1 MINFSVLGS
10 LELRSED
17 GLGVPSGTKVRK
29 LLALLLLR
37 ANQVVDPGTVTEELW
52 DGAPAPGGAAIL
64 RTHVYHLRR
73 ALSRS
78 TASVATEPT
87 GHLLTVDPDEIDATV
102 FARGVEEGRALVRQD
117 RVEEAAHLLRQALG
131 LWRGRVL
138 ANTSVGPVLSRHV
151 TYLEELRHHA
161 VELRVEA
168 DMRLGRH
175 RELVPELRSL
185 IAADP
190 LNEWYHDQLIT
201 ALHRSGRRGEALTAY
216 RDLRRVLD
224 EELGLEPSEQAQR
237 LQHEI
242 LMADGPRGAHAFGRP
257 RPVRAVS

>member
-17 GLGVPSGTKVRK
+17 GVHVPPGTKVRK

-37 ANQVVDPGTVTEELW
+37 ANQVVDTGTVTEELW
-52 DGAPAPGGAAIL
+52 DGRPAPGGAAIL

-73 ALSRS
+73 SLPAG
-78 TASVATEPT
+78 TATVTTEPT
-87 GHLLTVDPDEIDATV
+87 GYLLSVDPEQLDATV
-102 FARGVEEGRALVRQD
+102 FARRVEEGRALVRQD
-117 RVEEAAHLLRQALG
+117 RMEEAAQHLREALD

-138 ANTSVGPVLSRHV
+138 ANTSAGPVLSRHI

-190 LNEWYHDQLIT
+190 LSEWYHDQLIT

-216 RDLRRVLD
+216 HDLRRLLD
-224 EELGLEPSEQAQR
+224 EELGLQPSERAQR

-242 LMADGPRGAHAFGRP
+242 LMADGPRGAHPFARP
-257 RPVRAVS
+257 RPVRAAS